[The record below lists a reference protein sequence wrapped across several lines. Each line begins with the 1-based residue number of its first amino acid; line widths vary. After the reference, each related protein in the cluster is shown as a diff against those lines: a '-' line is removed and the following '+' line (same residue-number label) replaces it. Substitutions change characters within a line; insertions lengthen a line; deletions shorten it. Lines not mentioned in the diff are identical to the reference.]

1 MPNWKK
7 VILSGSKASLYDITA
22 SNLPNETDTSLDIVS
37 IDSDGHFQIATRQDV
52 GGSVSAGTGISGTST
67 FDIALDEVPNP
78 GFGVASDTTNVLDL
92 GETASLSRSGI
103 GGADKL
109 IIGGEGDGSYKN
121 IEYITKDYSNTNLGH
136 LFKVGSVTHLALDEV
151 STARKVSVNPDG
163 SDIDFAVYS
172 NGKSTPNMYLEGST
186 GHVGVGT
193 DSHIL
198 TPNTFNVSH
207 TGVDGDGGI
216 MIIRNDTSIS
226 TGNFLGGIGFDGRD
240 GNVPSGI
247 TQASA
252 YIGAYAT
259 QNHST
264 SNKGG
269 RLVFGVSRKN
279 DNDDT
284 TSYPVLHVQYPNTT
298 ANNGRVGINNSSPS
312 YALDVLGNTSSDYV
326 ARIRNDNST
335 NNTTAD
341 CLNLIIDGSSTN
353 EGRNF
358 IGFTNNGDFVGAIRR
373 SSTGIAVTLQSD
385 RNLKKDITPTEYS
398 VDDLMKIQIKDFTW
412 KSSGETD
419 TGVIAQELHE
429 ILPKSTFAPK
439 EDEHWTVDYTS
450 LIPYLIKSVQ
460 DQQKMIGDLQQEI
473 KTLKSQI

>member
-7 VILSGSKASLYDITA
+7 VLLSGSKASVYDLQA
-22 SNLPNETDTSLDIVS
+22 SNLVGEGGSSLDVVV
-37 IDSDGHFQIATRQDV
+37 IDTDGTFKTASR
-52 GGSVSAGTGISGTST
+52 GGIGSSVSAGTGISGTTT
-67 FDIALDEVPNP
+67 FNIALDEVPNP
-78 GFGVASDTTNVLDL
+78 GFGVASDSTNVLDL
-92 GETASLSRSGI
+92 AETASLSRSGI
-103 GGADKL
+103 GSADKL
-109 IIGGEGDGSYKN
+109 IIGGESAGSYKN

-136 LFKVGSVTHLALDEV
+136 VFKVGSVTHLALDEV

-172 NGKSTPNMYLEGST
+172 NGNSTPNMYLEGST

-193 DSHIL
+193 DSHVL

-216 MIIRNDTSIS
+216 MIIRNDTGIFS
-226 TGNFLGGIGFDGRD
+226 GNFLGGIGFDGRD

-252 YIGAYAT
+252 YIAAYAT

-264 SNKGG
+264 TEKGG
-269 RLVFGVSRKN
+269 RLVFGVSRVD

-284 TSYPVLHVQYPNTT
+284 TSYPVLHVQYPDTT
-298 ANNGRVGINNSSPS
+298 TNNGRIGINNAAPE
-312 YALDVLGNTSSDYV
+312 YALDVLGNNTGYV

-335 NNTTAD
+335 NNTSAD
-341 CLNLIIDGSSTN
+341 GLNITIDGTNSTS
-353 EGRNF
+353 RNF
-358 IGFTNNGDFVGAIRR
+358 IGFRGNNQFCGAIR
-373 SSTGIAVTLQSD
+373 SAGSNNSIAISYASD

-450 LIPYLIKSVQ
+450 LIPYLIKSIQ
-460 DQQKMIGDLQQEI
+460 DQQKMIEDLQQEI
-473 KTLKSQI
+473 KTLKPQT